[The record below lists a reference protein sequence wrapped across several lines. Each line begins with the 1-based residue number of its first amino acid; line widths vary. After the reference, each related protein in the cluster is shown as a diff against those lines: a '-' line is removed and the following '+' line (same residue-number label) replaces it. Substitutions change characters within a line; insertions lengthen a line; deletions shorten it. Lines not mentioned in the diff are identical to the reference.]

1 LSTFV
6 LVHGAFHGAWCWDLV
21 RPDLEA
27 AGHAVIAID
36 LPCDDP
42 SAGNVRYAEV
52 VSEDLGSAGDV
63 ILVGHSLGGL
73 TIPLVAA
80 SRTVRQLVF
89 LNAFIPIPGQPFR
102 AQFGEEGICPP
113 SPEETWP
120 VTGHDGLMRW
130 PAERVIPALYA
141 DCEPELARWAAAR
154 LRPQSGTPHSE
165 VCQMPSWPE
174 VSSSYIL
181 STEDGAVGPAWSR
194 RAARDRL
201 GTTAL
206 ELPGGHMSMVGHP
219 KELVREL
226 LKVAS
231 M

>member
-52 VSEDLGSAGDV
+52 VSEDIGSAGDV

-80 SRTVRQLVF
+80 SRTVRRLVF
-89 LNAFIPIPGQPFR
+89 LNAFIPIPGSAVQGSVR
-102 AQFGEEGICPP
+102 GRGNL
-113 SPEETWP
+113 SPLT
-120 VTGHDGLMRW
+120 
-130 PAERVIPALYA
+130 
-141 DCEPELARWAAAR
+141 
-154 LRPQSGTPHSE
+154 
-165 VCQMPSWPE
+165 
-174 VSSSYIL
+174 
-181 STEDGAVGPAWSR
+181 
-194 RAARDRL
+194 
-201 GTTAL
+201 
-206 ELPGGHMSMVGHP
+206 
-219 KELVREL
+219 
-226 LKVAS
+226 
-231 M
+231 